1 MATLSTH
8 VLDTALGRP
17 AANMVVALFKR
28 EADGTWFELGRGQ
41 TDADGRIPKTA
52 SPELGVGV
60 YRVVFDTGP
69 YLDRVHGGGFFPEV
83 PLVFSVFDP
92 NGHYHVPLLLSPYGI
107 SSYRGS

>member
-17 AANMVVALFKR
+17 AANVVVKLSKR
-28 EADGTWFELGRGQ
+28 ESDGTWFELGEGQ
-41 TDADGRIPKTA
+41 TNQDGRIPKEE
-52 SPELGVGV
+52 SPELSVGV
-60 YRVVFDTGP
+60 YRLVFYTEA
-69 YLDRVHGGGFFPEV
+69 YLDRAHGGGFFPEV
-83 PLVFSVFDP
+83 PLVFSIFDP